1 MFCILIPGQAA
12 LDPEPR
18 PRVLHAVPFRAR
30 TGQPGAA
37 RPPARPTPGP
47 CSSESP
53 PEFSGGP
60 WNAKNDSPS
69 TEKGELAAPDPG
81 AKGVLPK
88 RRSLRTRERG
98 SRWSSWP
105 RGLGEAAEGNGKRQS
120 GAGTEHLCGP
130 RGRRGRWEPAGCGA
144 VGQGRR
150 GLWEELAEQ
159 VAGGEQAGPRGPR
172 LPRMSLSKV
181 PAEPRGRPQGQ
192 HGKDGESGS
201 SSVLRNSS
209 GSKELTFTD
218 TSDKSS
224 HTVCDLLCPTSH
236 ILRFTAKVVSSS
248 ALSLLRPV
256 SSSLHAWPC
265 LLLHRLTDTWVVVPT
280 LGCA

>member
-1 MFCILIPGQAA
+1 MPALDRPVFTTPLRQGPGLALGLQEATSPCRRAGVLGRVFCILIPGQAA

-88 RRSLRTRERG
+88 RRSVAADGAAGPGGLGRRPRGTENAKVERG
-98 SRWSSWP
+98 LNTSVDREGGGGAGSRQAAGLWTRGGGASGRNLQSRWQGES
-105 RGLGEAAEGNGKRQS
+105 RLGPGGHGCLACLSRRSQLSPVG
-120 GAGTEHLCGP
+120 GP
-130 RGRRGRWEPAGCGA
+130 RDSTERMAR
-144 VGQGRR
+144 
-150 GLWEELAEQ
+150 
-159 VAGGEQAGPRGPR
+159 VA
-172 LPRMSLSKV
+172 LPLS
-181 PAEPRGRPQGQ
+181 
-192 HGKDGESGS
+192 
-201 SSVLRNSS
+201 
-209 GSKELTFTD
+209 
-218 TSDKSS
+218 
-224 HTVCDLLCPTSH
+224 
-236 ILRFTAKVVSSS
+236 
-248 ALSLLRPV
+248 
-256 SSSLHAWPC
+256 
-265 LLLHRLTDTWVVVPT
+265 
-280 LGCA
+280 